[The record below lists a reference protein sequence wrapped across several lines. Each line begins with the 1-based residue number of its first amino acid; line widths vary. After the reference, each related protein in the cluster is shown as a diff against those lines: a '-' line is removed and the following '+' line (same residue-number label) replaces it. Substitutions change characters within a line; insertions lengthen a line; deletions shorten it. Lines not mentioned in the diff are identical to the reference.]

1 MAQLSEK
8 ELALLSS
15 LIYCDAMVKSQNK
28 GKKVSEVVNYLLD
41 TINDNSLTNEKKMDK
56 IGDLKGDFGYFKK
69 NPPEGKTGDQAA
81 LEKLKEVL
89 EEVKG
94 TALMDLTITSQKQ
107 NDSTTSAITAAC
119 FVDDQGAATVAFR
132 GTDGSYKAW
141 YDNFEGAGTTVA
153 TPMQEAAQK
162 YIEGLEYENITV
174 TGHSKGGNLAAY
186 VTVVCDNVANGV
198 SFDGQGFSEAFILQ
212 YGWVDASTIREETV
226 EPNPP
231 SATFKK
237 GDIVKIKAG
246 AKWYSGSSIPSW
258 VMADTWIV
266 YQDQVADRV
275 VLNNNTSGKNAI
287 MSPIH
292 ASDITKV

>member
-1 MAQLSEK
+1 M
-8 ELALLSS
+8 
-15 LIYCDAMVKSQNK
+15 
-28 GKKVSEVVNYLLD
+28 
-41 TINDNSLTNEKKMDK
+41 
-56 IGDLKGDFGYFKK
+56 
-69 NPPEGKTGDQAA
+69 
-81 LEKLKEVL
+81 EKLKEVL

-94 TALMDLTITSQKQ
+94 TALMDLTITSQKR

-212 YGWVDASTIREETV
+212 YHDRIADKWNNIKTISAHKDKVNSLLLSIGEKFYVETDGTGITTSHFMTNLIFQGKFDDDNNFTDFVDQSTGTKIFNFAVDILAFALPSREEEWLTDTLGAIGAGAMSGWNFMDGDWLHMFGNIVNGILAAIYSTILFLTL
-226 EPNPP
+226 
-231 SATFKK
+231 
-237 GDIVKIKAG
+237 
-246 AKWYSGSSIPSW
+246 
-258 VMADTWIV
+258 M
-266 YQDQVADRV
+266 
-275 VLNNNTSGKNAI
+275 
-287 MSPIH
+287 
-292 ASDITKV
+292 